1 MNRRLEDEIA
11 RLAFGDLPPA
21 RAQALERLAETDPE
35 VKRALATYAGLR
47 QGLKAMSPSAEHQ
60 LSSERLRREILE
72 KGLGAR
78 PRPTFDFRWLV
89 LPAAAAGAFFFV
101 QSMQRPSSISNSP
114 PVLVQAPTED
124 GTRVALREPGTQA
137 PEAAAPEAV
146 APAPAVSSAPSTG
159 RPVAVRRSP
168 RTAGGIVEGA
178 TRVAS
183 RTIDLKSNAGVPS
196 MAFAPGVAM
205 KATADAAAPAA
216 ESFGGGVGLAGV
228 RTAPAKPEAIVVIQ
242 PVRDAAT
249 GAFRATEVAS
259 PSNVLI
265 GS

>member
-78 PRPTFDFRWLV
+78 ARQTFDFRWLV

-101 QSMQRPSSISNSP
+101 QSMQRPGSISNSP

-137 PEAAAPEAV
+137 PEAV

-168 RTAGGIVEGA
+168 RTVQPAGGIVEGA

-183 RTIDLKSNAGVPS
+183 KTIDLKSNAGVPS

-205 KATADAAAPAA
+205 RATADAAAPAA

-228 RTAPAKPEAIVVIQ
+228 RTAPAKAEAIVVIQ